1 MPIVIELGR
10 ETKNV
15 NPFIEPL
22 GEARRGKWRRSNL
35 PLMNLADAEVA
46 GLPDLPGYQIS
57 VDVNAKKVTVRDPLF
72 SSPQKED
79 IRTKLI
85 RFFKR
90 DVKFAEDRKFP
101 NETEAKIREWLRT
114 MKRLVEAGNAQLVS
128 SSDAFPTWVET
139 ELRKERGGDDAS
151 TGTVPPQPAK

>member
-22 GEARRGKWRRSNL
+22 GEAFRGKWRSSSL

-57 VDVNAKKVTVRDPLF
+57 VDVDAQKVTLRDPLLGG
-72 SSPQKED
+72 PYTKD
-79 IRTKLI
+79 IRARLA
-85 RFFKR
+85 RFFKHR
-90 DVKFAEDRKFP
+90 VLFNDDVTFP
-101 NETEAKIREWLRT
+101 NETRAKIREWLLT
-114 MKRLVEAGNAQLVS
+114 MMRLVEAGNAQLLG
-128 SSDAFPTWVET
+128 SSDQFPTWVET
-139 ELRKERGGDDAS
+139 ELRKERGGDDA
-151 TGTVPPQPAK
+151 TAGTAPPQPAK